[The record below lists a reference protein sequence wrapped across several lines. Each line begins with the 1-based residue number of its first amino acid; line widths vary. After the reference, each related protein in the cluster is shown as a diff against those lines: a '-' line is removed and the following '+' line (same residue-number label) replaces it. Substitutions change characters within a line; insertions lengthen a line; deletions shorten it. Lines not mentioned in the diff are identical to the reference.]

1 MTPTSTTLDE
11 LVNKFYSGD
20 VGIISEI
27 AELLK
32 HNIAAAVNIADLK
45 IKDVQYDRKS
55 KSILLHFTFNHKYFS
70 RDIII
75 VIKFSEQ
82 KTKSIVPAQVRKF
95 LKVIQRRILNV
106 DVKNADITV
115 ILLVPKYTS
124 GVARMN
130 DDVRF
135 SSKVVTLQG
144 KFFVTTPS
152 KLLNDLD
159 MHLLKYLRDRIIGF
173 VKKAKLNTEN
183 GKKYTNTVEAIS
195 KLITLLSALK
205 HVIFGKR
212 LLLPYEVKDLVIS
225 FIEVESLED
234 VKNYLYTYL

>member
-1 MTPTSTTLDE
+1 MIPTSTKLDE
-11 LVNKFYSGD
+11 LVNKFYSGE
-20 VGIISEI
+20 VEVISEI

-32 HNIAAAVNIADLK
+32 HSIAAAINTADLK

-70 RDIII
+70 RDFII

-82 KTKSIVPAQVRKF
+82 RSKSVVPAQVRKF
-95 LKVIQRRILNV
+95 LKVIQKHILNI
-106 DVKNADITV
+106 DVKNADVTV

-130 DDVRF
+130 DDIRF
-135 SSKVVTLQG
+135 NSKVVTLQG

-152 KLLNDLD
+152 RLLNDLD
-159 MHLLKYLRDRIIGF
+159 THLLKYLRDRVIGF
-173 VKKAKLNTEN
+173 VKKARSNIEN
-183 GKKYTNTVEAIS
+183 GKKHSNMVEAIS
-195 KLITLLSALK
+195 KLVTLLSALK
-205 HVIFGKR
+205 HVLYNKR
-212 LLLPYEVKDLVIS
+212 LLLPYEVKELVIS

>member
-1 MTPTSTTLDE
+1 MIPTSTKLDE
-11 LVNKFYSGD
+11 LVNKFYSGK
-20 VGIISEI
+20 VEVISEI

-32 HNIAAAVNIADLK
+32 HNIAAAINITDLK

-70 RDIII
+70 RDGII

-82 KTKSIVPAQVRKF
+82 RSKSVVPAQVRKF
-95 LKVIQRRILNV
+95 IRVIQKRILNV
-106 DVKNADITV
+106 DVKNVDVTA

-130 DDVRF
+130 DDIRF
-135 SSKVVTLQG
+135 NSKVVTLQG

-152 KLLNDLD
+152 RLLNDLD
-159 MHLLKYLRDRIIGF
+159 THLLKYLRDRIIGF
-173 VKKAKLNTEN
+173 VKKARSNIEN
-183 GKKYTNTVEAIS
+183 GKKHTNMVEAIS
-195 KLITLLSALK
+195 KLVMLLSALK
-205 HVIFGKR
+205 HVIYGKR

>member
-1 MTPTSTTLDE
+1 
-11 LVNKFYSGD
+11 LVNKFYSGE

-32 HNIAAAVNIADLK
+32 HNIAAAINVADLK

-70 RDIII
+70 RDGII

-82 KTKSIVPAQVRKF
+82 RSKSVVPAQVRKF
-95 LKVIQRRILNV
+95 IRVIQKRILNI
-106 DVKNADITV
+106 DVKNVDVTA

-130 DDVRF
+130 DDIRF
-135 SSKVVTLQG
+135 NSKVVTLQG

-152 KLLNDLD
+152 RLLNDLD
-159 MHLLKYLRDRIIGF
+159 THLLKYLRDRIIGF
-173 VKKAKLNTEN
+173 VRKARSNIEN
-183 GKKYTNTVEAIS
+183 GKKHTNMVEAIS
-195 KLITLLSALK
+195 KLVTLLSALK
-205 HVIFGKR
+205 HVLYNKR